1 MQGCW
6 ASLGC
11 DLTEGKGEEVR
22 EIVPLP
28 RPPTH
33 LVWMGGQ
40 KALGPLLSLLT
51 LSLLS
56 RPPGASFPVFP
67 IRKVRPPH

>member
-6 ASLGC
+6 ASQGC

-22 EIVPLP
+22 DLGPLP

-51 LSLLS
+51 LRSSVQTSGCFVSCLS
-56 RPPGASFPVFP
+56 
-67 IRKVRPPH
+67 H